1 MSSLMNYLKLL
12 ILSVIMTWAVNVSGQ
27 AKNLSCG
34 GGVGYNMTIDKE
46 LDYGTWYSNGFHGN
60 FTPTITLRYGNK
72 VSGVFKAS
80 YIQNSF
86 EEEDFSQYGGT
97 SLKVYKAKYH
107 QVHVD
112 FLFEHSPFGSRGF
125 FYYLGPGIGI
135 PVKVS
140 LSEEFWK
147 GAWGPNPAEHTYE
160 EYTVPADFKLYIQG
174 VFGIGGYVPIKEKN
188 LISIECNFRFG
199 FYKVPVNLSYTEDV
213 RMIAIQFILG
223 YLRRL

>member
-1 MSSLMNYLKLL
+1 
-12 ILSVIMTWAVNVSGQ
+12 MTWAVNGSSQ
-27 AKNLSCG
+27 AKNLAIG
-34 GGVGYNMTIDKE
+34 AGVGYNMTIDKE
-46 LDYGTWYSNGFHGN
+46 LDYGTWNSNGFHGN

-97 SLKVYKAKYH
+97 SLYVYKAKYH
-107 QVHVD
+107 QVHGD

-125 FYYLGPGIGI
+125 FYYLGPGIVI
-135 PVKVS
+135 PVKVKM
-140 LSEEFWK
+140 SEEYWR
-147 GAWGPNPAEHTYE
+147 GAWGPYPAEHTYE
-160 EYTVPADFKLYIQG
+160 EYTVPADFNLYIEG
-174 VFGIGGYVPIKEKN
+174 VFGIGGYIPVKEKN

-199 FYKVPVNLSYTEDV
+199 LQNVMINLDHTEETRIV
-213 RMIAIQFILG
+213 AIQFILG